1 MKCAIIR
8 FAVTLN
14 FVSSLKRC
22 LSARSK
28 TRLEE
33 IDIQFSNR
41 KSILGLLLVQFSGS
55 VHLSYF
61 TGKANFAVVIL
72 SAQRSTLLLV
82 SRNMSR
88 VDGSIRLCEIE
99 RLL

>member
-1 MKCAIIR
+1 MKCNNS
-8 FAVTLN
+8 F
-14 FVSSLKRC
+14 RC
-22 LSARSK
+22 HFEFRVE
-28 TRLEE
+28 LEE
-33 IDIQFSNR
+33 MFISQKQNSSIRNRHSIFKAKID
-41 KSILGLLLVQFSGS
+41 ILGLLLVQFSGS
-55 VHLSYF
+55 VHLSCF